1 MPRRSR
7 YTPEQKLEIVLRNI
21 KGETTVRL
29 QKQFRVSSSEIAC
42 LKQVFGSGY
51 RAAARPS

>member
-21 KGETTVRL
+21 KGETQYAL
-29 QKQFRVSSSEIAC
+29 QRELLTDKGLGPPYFVLGCKEAGI
-42 LKQVFGSGY
+42 
-51 RAAARPS
+51 